1 MSLSTAFNIIN
12 TSFNANASQTAVI
25 SNNISN
31 ANTTGYTLKTANL
44 ATNAYGGVEVS
55 SITRATNVALQ
66 DQMLAANS
74 TAAQQAAL
82 ANGLTQLSATVS
94 DSASTSSTS
103 TSTTTASGQ
112 SPAAMLANLQTALQ
126 NYEASPSDATVAQSV
141 VSAATALT
149 GSLNNA
155 TTTVQQVRS
164 QADAAMASSVATIN
178 SLLSQYQTVNDAVV
192 SGLQSGADVTDAEDS
207 RDNILSQL
215 SQQVGISTV
224 TSPNGSESIY
234 TDSGVTLFQT
244 TARTVTFAA
253 TPTLTAGM
261 TGNAVMVDGVPIT
274 GPSSPM
280 AIQSGALAGLATLRD
295 TTAPQYQA
303 QLDQIA
309 SGLINAFAETNQT
322 NPATPNP
329 LPGLFTDTAG
339 TVPDNTAVPP
349 AANAVPAGLAG
360 QISVNA
366 AVDPSQGGNVNLL
379 RDGIVDDEGA
389 GNTAYNYNTTG
400 AASYTT
406 RIQQMISQISA
417 TQSFNPSAG
426 AGSSDSLTNYADA
439 SVSWVQ
445 GQYQQASDQASSSSA
460 LATAASQ
467 ALSSATGVNLDN
479 ETSQMLSLE
488 NSYQTTAKLLTT
500 VNNMFA
506 SLLTAVTAAVAA

>member
-1 MSLSTAFNIIN
+1 MSLSSAFNIIN
-12 TSFNANASQTAVI
+12 SSFNANANQTAVI
-25 SNNISN
+25 SGNISN

-44 ATNAYGGVEVS
+44 AANSYGGVEVS
-55 SITRATNVALQ
+55 SITRATNTALQ
-66 DQMLAANS
+66 EQMLASAS
-74 TAAQQAAL
+74 TAAQQSAI
-82 ANGLTQLSATVS
+82 ANGLSQLSATVS

-103 TSTTTASGQ
+103 STTTASGQ
-112 SPAAMLANLQTALQ
+112 SPAAMLAGLQTALQ
-126 NYEASPSDATVAQSV
+126 NYETSPSNPTVGQSV
-141 VSAATALT
+141 ISAATALT

-155 TTTVQQVRS
+155 TATVQQVRS
-164 QADAAMASSVATIN
+164 QADAGMATSVATIN
-178 SLLSQYQTVNDAVV
+178 TLLAQFQTVNNTVV
-192 SGLQSGADVTDAEDS
+192 SGLQTGADVTDAEDS

-215 SQQVGISTV
+215 AQQVGVSTV
-224 TSPNGSESIY
+224 TSPNGSVSIY

-253 TPTLTAGM
+253 TPTLTAGA

-274 GPSSPM
+274 GPTSPM

-295 TTAPQYQA
+295 TTAPQFQA

-329 LPGLFTDTAG
+329 LPGLFTDTSG
-339 TVPDNTAVPP
+339 TVPTNTVAPP
-349 AANAVPAGLAG
+349 AADAVTAGLAG

-366 AVDPSQGGNVNLL
+366 TVDPSQGGNVGLL
-379 RDGIVDDEGA
+379 RDGGIANAEA
-389 GNTAYNYNTTG
+389 GNTDYTYNATG

-406 RIQQMISQISA
+406 RIQQMITQMSA
-417 TQSFNPSAG
+417 AQTFNASAG
-426 AGSSDSLTNYADA
+426 AGASASLTNYANA

-445 GQYQQASDQASSSSA
+445 GQYQQATDQSSASSA
-460 LATAASQ
+460 LATSASQ
-467 ALSSATGVNLDN
+467 ALSSATGVNLDDQ
-479 ETSQMLSLE
+479 TSQMLSLE